1 MAASNLPLFGPFVR
15 PVACIFPQHC
25 DLLAISVASFQSYP
39 DLGTDGIHPISF
51 SNFGSPLTPS
61 SFWVSQDITEQ
72 VLYGSSAYSE
82 DQTDLNLTLS
92 IGKAVQVTGNANF
105 TGSQVSNL
113 LLWTQGPPYMEM
125 TVEKVGESFVPAA
138 QWVQGYF
145 FVNLSLLSQKYGVG
159 KSSSASQICNI
170 TFTDAFYATTI
181 LVWAEAIPH
190 ARHASFG
197 VPNSLGRLF
206 TGAAGTTSVNAAAMG
221 WVDAHQSVVGWAKGS
236 ANPVVVAGNPEYSPV
251 MNVSAYKSGSGY
263 TVAIAQGTGWPVSGT
278 RPTFSTTSGA
288 GSD

>member
-25 DLLAISVASFQSYP
+25 DLLAISVAVWQSYP
-39 DLGTDGIHPISF
+39 DIGSDGIEPVTF

-61 SFWVSQDITEQ
+61 SFWVLQDVTEE
-72 VLYGSSAYSE
+72 VPDSTTAYSE

-92 IGKAVQVTGNANF
+92 IGKAVQATGNATFN
-105 TGSQVSNL
+105 GNQVSNL
-113 LLWTQGPPYMEM
+113 LLWTQGPPYME
-125 TVEKVGESFVPAA
+125 TSVQNIGGSTFVPVN

-145 FVNLSLLSQKYGVG
+145 FVNLSLLSQKYGAA
-159 KSSSASQICNI
+159 KSSSASHICDI
-170 TFTDAFYATTI
+170 TFNAAYAST
-181 LVWAEAIPH
+181 LLLWAEAIPH

-236 ANPVVVAGNPEYSPV
+236 ANPVVVAGNPAYSPV

-263 TVAIAQGTGWPVSGT
+263 TVAVAQGTGWPTSGT
-278 RPTFSTTSGA
+278 YPTFSTTSGT